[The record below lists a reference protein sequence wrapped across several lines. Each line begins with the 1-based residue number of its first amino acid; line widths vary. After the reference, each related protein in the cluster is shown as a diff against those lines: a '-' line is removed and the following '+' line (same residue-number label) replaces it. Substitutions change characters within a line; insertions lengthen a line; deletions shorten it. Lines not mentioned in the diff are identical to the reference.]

1 MTGRTTVPTATKTK
15 RPSSVTPFIVALAV
29 GSLMAAACGST
40 PSDEAKAGD
49 TVGRTQSGDDDQ
61 TADNV
66 PVVSVDDTTDATDN
80 TDPNQ
85 ESETVES
92 DTDSPSTTEAPG
104 PTDPDLVPLPD
115 SAAAMVEALNAAEM
129 AIRDADQAVD
139 QRAAWGRRQQ
149 ALYRHLSNNQDWV
162 PTALAET
169 DPAIREAVSLNW
181 SARESLSSLLNTEKL
196 HDELPAWRVTPPA
209 PAEELIGYYKQAEEE
224 WGIQW
229 EFLAG
234 INLIETR
241 MGRIQGVSTAGAIGP
256 MQFLPTTWAECCQG
270 DPTLPRDAISGAAK
284 YLTIRGGPEN
294 MDRAIWGYNNSDY
307 YVNAVT
313 AYANVLMADEQA
325 YYGYHAWQIYFLS
338 TEGLLR
344 IPVGYEQLEPIPA
357 ADWLAQ
363 NPDALFAE

>member
-1 MTGRTTVPTATKTK
+1 MTNRSTPRATTRSPARMFVGVITLL
-15 RPSSVTPFIVALAV
+15 SLALAT
-29 GSLMAAACGST
+29 CGSDV
-40 PSDEAKAGD
+40 SNDAKAGD
-49 TVGRTQSGDDDQ
+49 AAGRAAVGGNTE
-61 TADNV
+61 V
-66 PVVSVDDTTDATDN
+66 PVVSVTETTVTGAT
-80 TDPNQ
+80 T
-85 ESETVES
+85 STLATTS
-92 DTDSPSTTEAPG
+92 TAAPSTTTAPE
-104 PTDPDLVPLPD
+104 PDLLALPD
-115 SAAAMVEALNAAEM
+115 SAAAMVAALDAAEL
-129 AIRDADQAVD
+129 AVRDTNRTIE
-139 QRAAWGRRQQ
+139 QRASWGRRQQ
-149 ALYRHLSNNQDWV
+149 ALYRHLNNNQDWV
-162 PTALAET
+162 PTVLADT
-169 DPAIREAVSLNW
+169 DPAIADAVALNW
-181 SARESLSSLLNTEKL
+181 TARQNLSSLLNTETL

-209 PAEELIGYYKQAEEE
+209 PAAELIEYYKQAEET

-256 MQFLPTTWAECCQG
+256 MQFLPTTWAECCEG

-325 YYGYHAWQIYFLS
+325 YHGYHAWEIYFLS

-344 IPVGYEQLEPIPA
+344 IPVGYEQLAPIPA
-357 ADWLAQ
+357 AEWLAE
-363 NPDALFAE
+363 NPDALFAD

>member
-1 MTGRTTVPTATKTK
+1 MTGPTTGQAAAKSNPPLPA
-15 RPSSVTPFIVALAV
+15 RPLALAV
-29 GSLMAAACGST
+29 LAICFLLVTACGSN
-40 PSDEAKAGD
+40 PSEGAKSGD
-49 TVGRTQSGDDDQ
+49 TVGRTEQEDQAAGD
-61 TADNV
+61 V
-66 PVVSVDDTTDATDN
+66 PVVSVDQSSETTIDADTDTAGG
-80 TDPNQ
+80 
-85 ESETVES
+85 SETVGS
-92 DTDSPSTTEAPG
+92 DSSSSTEAPQQ
-104 PTDPDLVPLPD
+104 TNPDLEPLPD
-115 SAAAMVEALNAAEM
+115 SPAAMVDALDAAEM
-129 AIRDADQAVD
+129 AVRDPDQATD

-169 DPAIREAVSLNW
+169 DPVIRDAVALNW
-181 SARESLSSLLNTEKL
+181 SARENLSSLLNTEKL
-196 HDELPAWRVTPPA
+196 HDELPAWRVNPPA
-209 PAEELIGYYKQAEEE
+209 PADELIGYYKQAEQE

-256 MQFLPTTWAECCQG
+256 MQFLPTTWAECCEG

-284 YLTIRGGPEN
+284 YLTIRGGPED

-325 YYGYHAWQIYFLS
+325 YHGYHAWQIYFLS

-363 NPDALFAE
+363 NPDALFSG